1 MEQGNILP
9 VGANRFGLTTLSDFK
24 DLFVEAKRKS
34 NRLKASQD
42 NGDHSLNPG
51 MDTPIRQNPAS
62 VLVPVIGRPGHP
74 TVLLTRRSDALAHHA
89 GQVCFPGG
97 RVEETDI
104 DIVDTALRETE
115 EEIGLNRRHVEII
128 GKLDN
133 YVTRTGF
140 AVTPVVGLVSPP
152 FDLNIN
158 SVEVADVFEVPISF
172 VLDRRNHERQSK
184 EWQNKMRHFY
194 VLPHPDFYIWG
205 ATAGMLVHF
214 ANMMLDVLESK

>member
-74 TVLLTRRSDALAHHA
+74 TVLLTRRSDALSHHA
-89 GQVCFPGG
+89 GQVSFPGG

-104 DIVDTALRETE
+104 DIVDTALR
-115 EEIGLNRRHVEII
+115 
-128 GKLDN
+128 
-133 YVTRTGF
+133 
-140 AVTPVVGLVSPP
+140 
-152 FDLNIN
+152 
-158 SVEVADVFEVPISF
+158 
-172 VLDRRNHERQSK
+172 
-184 EWQNKMRHFY
+184 
-194 VLPHPDFYIWG
+194 
-205 ATAGMLVHF
+205 
-214 ANMMLDVLESK
+214 